1 MIILGEVKHERSEC
15 VMSRLEVLAMRLQA
29 HLQENVGETE
39 EWPIQI
45 CGDDAEITRL
55 IELLNEVQLELKA
68 RGLNT
73 ERFCFGEVDG

>member
-1 MIILGEVKHERSEC
+1 LEEL
-15 VMSRLEVLAMRLQA
+15 VMQLQA

-55 IELLNEVQLELKA
+55 IELLNELQLELKV
-68 RGLNT
+68 RGVTNKNFSF
-73 ERFCFGEVDG
+73 R

>member
-1 MIILGEVKHERSEC
+1 LEEL
-15 VMSRLEVLAMRLQA
+15 VMQLQA

-55 IELLNEVQLELKA
+55 IELLNELQLELKV
-68 RGLNT
+68 RGVTNKN
-73 ERFCFGEVDG
+73 FSFG